1 MARRR
6 HVVQQN
12 KTYSQRIPAS
22 ARAAQAIKVQAQRG
36 RDPPPLQ
43 TPRADTRNCLTHA
56 PPFAPFEAGGHDGV
70 RRHLASEEESTAAER
85 ALLLIAGR
93 RQVNFAFPRR

>member
-6 HVVQQN
+6 HVVEQN
-12 KTYSQRIPAS
+12 KTYSQRILAS

-43 TPRADTRNCLTHA
+43 TPCADTRNSLTHT
-56 PPFAPFEAGGHDGV
+56 PPLAPFEGEECNLQI
-70 RRHLASEEESTAAER
+70 RKRASAARCESR
-85 ALLLIAGR
+85 K
-93 RQVNFAFPRR
+93 